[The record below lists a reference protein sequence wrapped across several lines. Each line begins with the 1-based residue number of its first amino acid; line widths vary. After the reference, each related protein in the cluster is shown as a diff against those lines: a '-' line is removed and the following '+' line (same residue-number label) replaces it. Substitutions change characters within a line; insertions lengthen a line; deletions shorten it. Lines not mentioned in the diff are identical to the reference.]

1 MGDIRYNKYYDTFNK
16 LRLNDMK
23 ERFFNVVLISS
34 SGTYTRQ
41 LGTTNGDMFNAQELE
56 QTVIEQLQQGG
67 ENVTHVAVSHWN
79 EFDSKRD
86 FEQFIKKT
94 P

>member
-1 MGDIRYNKYYDTFNK
+1 MI
-16 LRLNDMK
+16 MK

-56 QTVIEQLQQGG
+56 QMVIGQLQKGG
-67 ENVTHVAVSHWN
+67 ENITHVAVSHWN
-79 EFDSKRD
+79 EFNNKRD
-86 FEQFIKKT
+86 FEQFIKKA